1 MNEGKMTVFL
11 ERLMIFVAVVGPFAN
26 LPQLLKIWIK
36 KKTNGV
42 SLVSWILF
50 SILSIVWLIYGIV
63 KRDKYIIIAL
73 GITLILQLLI
83 VIGTVIYL

>member
-50 SILSIVWLIYGIV
+50 SILSLVWLIYGIV
-63 KRDKYIIIAL
+63 KKDKYIIIAL

-83 VIGTVIYL
+83 VIGTVIY

>member
-63 KRDKYIIIAL
+63 KKDKYIIIAL

-83 VIGTVIYL
+83 VIGTVIY

>member
-1 MNEGKMTVFL
+1 MTVFL

-63 KRDKYIIIAL
+63 KKDKYIIIAL

-83 VIGTVIYL
+83 VIGTVIY